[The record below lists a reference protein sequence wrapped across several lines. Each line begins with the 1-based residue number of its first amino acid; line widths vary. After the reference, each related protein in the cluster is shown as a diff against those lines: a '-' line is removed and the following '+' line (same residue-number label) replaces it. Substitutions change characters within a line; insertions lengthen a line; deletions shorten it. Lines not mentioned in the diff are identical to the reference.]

1 MFRRT
6 DFKKLELFGNGK
18 KNTRVFKVKHIK
30 TGKIYV
36 LKEVEAHSLDKL
48 NEYKEE
54 AVQLSKVQNHP
65 NVLQFYGYYFYETP
79 HNTYKLGIIS
89 ESINRELNL
98 EIIYRKRAKTRQYF
112 SEKEL
117 LTIIYSLVDAFAYL
131 ESVGI
136 CHRDIKPTNLF
147 LLENFQI
154 KVIDFGESKEFV
166 DDDDE
171 EDEHSAMAT
180 IRGTPQYLSP
190 ILWEA
195 HVITQ
200 VKHVEHNMFKS
211 DVFSAGLVIFQIA
224 SLRDVNGFNQK
235 TDQCNGE
242 KLIYEG
248 LRILSK
254 KYSNKVIEILSL
266 MLKFNENDRPNFIE
280 LVKYLAKN
288 NDYMPKPDMTLIQ
301 YIEQRNKNK
310 SYKYLQN
317 NNNKNSSFNNE
328 NYNNNSVF
336 NNNKN
341 NNSNSNQSSSTT
353 NDISDNQKIKIFNQ
367 YKIKNKLNNIIT
379 LKNAFWFE
387 YGGNMIARHIIS
399 KNDTKSKWRL
409 IAKYK
414 SSFSN
419 HFLTIY
425 AGEIYGFFLIGGTN
439 SNNTLQFI
447 NNQIIQKNSM
457 NIERSFMTCL
467 FLNQNNTPTILA
479 IGGYDYSDKGQLS
492 SIESYDINK
501 DIWSMNIYP
510 DLNIGRSQASS
521 LLFNDKK
528 IFVFGGY
535 NKNYG
540 TLNSI
545 EEIDMNTKICNLI
558 EMKLPIPLRRFA
570 SVKIS
575 ENKVIIMGGIT
586 RLCKESDETYILNM
600 DNYNQVKY
608 NNLPKAGTIEHEVFF
623 DEIGDMHLFYENK
636 YGTSPPIHIIYSF
649 LDFNSI

>member
-224 SLRDVNGFNQK
+224 SFRDVNGFNQK
-235 TDQCNGE
+235 TDQRNGE
-242 KLIYEG
+242 NLIYEG
-248 LRILSK
+248 LKILSK
-254 KYSNKVIEILSL
+254 KYSNKFIEILSL
-266 MLKFNENDRPNFIE
+266 MLKFNENDRSNFIE
-280 LVKYLAKN
+280 LVKFLAKN
-288 NDYMPKPDMTLIQ
+288 NDYIPKPELTLLQ
-301 YIEQRNKNK
+301 YIEQRNRNK

-317 NNNKNSSFNNE
+317 NNNNSSFNNE
-328 NYNNNSVF
+328 INNNS
-336 NNNKN
+336 NILNNKN
-341 NNSNSNQSSSTT
+341 NNFNQSSDTT
-353 NDISDNQKIKIFNQ
+353 YDISDNQKIKIFNQ
-367 YKIKNKLNNIIT
+367 YIIKKKLNIFKLKSKIK
-379 LKNAFWFE
+379 
-387 YGGNMIARHIIS
+387 
-399 KNDTKSKWRL
+399 L
-409 IAKYK
+409 IK
-414 SSFSN
+414 
-419 HFLTIY
+419 
-425 AGEIYGFFLIGGTN
+425 
-439 SNNTLQFI
+439 
-447 NNQIIQKNSM
+447 
-457 NIERSFMTCL
+457 
-467 FLNQNNTPTILA
+467 
-479 IGGYDYSDKGQLS
+479 
-492 SIESYDINK
+492 
-501 DIWSMNIYP
+501 
-510 DLNIGRSQASS
+510 
-521 LLFNDKK
+521 
-528 IFVFGGY
+528 VF
-535 NKNYG
+535 
-540 TLNSI
+540 
-545 EEIDMNTKICNLI
+545 
-558 EMKLPIPLRRFA
+558 
-570 SVKIS
+570 
-575 ENKVIIMGGIT
+575 
-586 RLCKESDETYILNM
+586 
-600 DNYNQVKY
+600 
-608 NNLPKAGTIEHEVFF
+608 
-623 DEIGDMHLFYENK
+623 
-636 YGTSPPIHIIYSF
+636 
-649 LDFNSI
+649 

>member
-301 YIEQRNKNK
+301 FIEQRNKNK

-367 YKIKNKLNNIIT
+367 YKIKNKLNNILT

-467 FLNQNNTPTILA
+467 FLTQNNTPTILA

-501 DIWSMNIYP
+501 DIWSMNVYP

-545 EEIDMNTKICNLI
+545 EEIDINKKICNLI

>member
-154 KVIDFGESKEFV
+154 
-166 DDDDE
+166 
-171 EDEHSAMAT
+171 HSAMAT

-288 NDYMPKPDMTLIQ
+288 NDYMPKPDMT
-301 YIEQRNKNK
+301 
-310 SYKYLQN
+310 
-317 NNNKNSSFNNE
+317 
-328 NYNNNSVF
+328 
-336 NNNKN
+336 
-341 NNSNSNQSSSTT
+341 
-353 NDISDNQKIKIFNQ
+353 
-367 YKIKNKLNNIIT
+367 
-379 LKNAFWFE
+379 
-387 YGGNMIARHIIS
+387 
-399 KNDTKSKWRL
+399 
-409 IAKYK
+409 
-414 SSFSN
+414 
-419 HFLTIY
+419 
-425 AGEIYGFFLIGGTN
+425 
-439 SNNTLQFI
+439 
-447 NNQIIQKNSM
+447 
-457 NIERSFMTCL
+457 
-467 FLNQNNTPTILA
+467 
-479 IGGYDYSDKGQLS
+479 
-492 SIESYDINK
+492 
-501 DIWSMNIYP
+501 
-510 DLNIGRSQASS
+510 
-521 LLFNDKK
+521 
-528 IFVFGGY
+528 
-535 NKNYG
+535 
-540 TLNSI
+540 
-545 EEIDMNTKICNLI
+545 
-558 EMKLPIPLRRFA
+558 
-570 SVKIS
+570 
-575 ENKVIIMGGIT
+575 
-586 RLCKESDETYILNM
+586 
-600 DNYNQVKY
+600 
-608 NNLPKAGTIEHEVFF
+608 
-623 DEIGDMHLFYENK
+623 
-636 YGTSPPIHIIYSF
+636 
-649 LDFNSI
+649 

>member
-154 KVIDFGESKEFV
+154 
-166 DDDDE
+166 

-367 YKIKNKLNNIIT
+367 YKIKNKLN
-379 LKNAFWFE
+379 K
-387 YGGNMIARHIIS
+387 G
-399 KNDTKSKWRL
+399 
-409 IAKYK
+409 KY
-414 SSFSN
+414 
-419 HFLTIY
+419 
-425 AGEIYGFFLIGGTN
+425 
-439 SNNTLQFI
+439 
-447 NNQIIQKNSM
+447 M
-457 NIERSFMTCL
+457 
-467 FLNQNNTPTILA
+467 
-479 IGGYDYSDKGQLS
+479 
-492 SIESYDINK
+492 
-501 DIWSMNIYP
+501 
-510 DLNIGRSQASS
+510 
-521 LLFNDKK
+521 
-528 IFVFGGY
+528 
-535 NKNYG
+535 
-540 TLNSI
+540 
-545 EEIDMNTKICNLI
+545 
-558 EMKLPIPLRRFA
+558 
-570 SVKIS
+570 
-575 ENKVIIMGGIT
+575 
-586 RLCKESDETYILNM
+586 
-600 DNYNQVKY
+600 
-608 NNLPKAGTIEHEVFF
+608 VFF
-623 DEIGDMHLFYENK
+623 
-636 YGTSPPIHIIYSF
+636 
-649 LDFNSI
+649 

>member
-6 DFKKLELFGNGK
+6 DFKKLELFGAGK
-18 KNTRVFKVKHIK
+18 KNTRVFKVLHIK

-36 LKEVEAHSLDKL
+36 LKEVEARSLDKL

-65 NVLQFYGYYFYETP
+65 NILQFYGYYFYETP

-98 EIIYRKRAKTRQYF
+98 ETIYRKRIKIRQFF

-117 LTIIYSLVDAFAYL
+117 LIIIYSLIDAFAYL

-147 LLENFQI
+147 LIENFQI

-166 DDDDE
+166 DEDE
-171 EDEHSAMAT
+171 EEDDNSALAT

-195 HVITQ
+195 HIINQ
-200 VKHVEHNMFKS
+200 VKQVEHNMFKS
-211 DVFSAGLVIFQIA
+211 DVFSAGLVLFQIA
-224 SLRDVNGFNQK
+224 ALRDVNGFNQK

-242 KLIYEG
+242 ILIRDG
-248 LRILSK
+248 LKMLSK
-254 KYSNKVIEILSL
+254 RYSNKVIEILGL
-266 MLKFNENDRPNFIE
+266 MLKFDEQERPNFLE
-280 LVKYLAKN
+280 LEKMLAKN
-288 NDYMPKPDMTLIQ
+288 KDFVPRVDMTLLQ
-301 YIEQRNKNK
+301 YLEQKKLNKINNK
-310 SYKYLQN
+310 PLTQNSSTNNFNVN
-317 NNNKNSSFNNE
+317 NNHNSSTE
-328 NYNNNSVF
+328 ANSV
-336 NNNKN
+336 
-341 NNSNSNQSSSTT
+341 
-353 NDISDNQKIKIFNQ
+353 ISDNKKIKIFNQ
-367 YKIKNKLNNIIT
+367 YRMKHKLNNILL

-399 KNDTKSKWRL
+399 KNDTTSKWRL

-414 SSFSN
+414 SSFSY
-419 HFLTIY
+419 HFSTIY
-425 AGEIYGFFLIGGTN
+425 AGESYGYFLIGGTN
-439 SNNTLQFI
+439 SNNTLQYI
-447 NNQIIQKNSM
+447 NNQIIRKNSM
-457 NIERSFMTCL
+457 NIERSFISAL
-467 FLNQNNTPTILA
+467 FFIYNNIPTILA

-492 SIESYDINK
+492 SIESYDIEQ
-501 DIWSMNIYP
+501 DIWSMNVYP

-521 LLFNDKK
+521 LLFNEGK

-545 EEIDMNTKICNLI
+545 EEIDIENKVCNII

-575 ENKVIIMGGIT
+575 DKKVLILGGIS
-586 RLCKESDETYILNM
+586 RLCKESDATYILNM
-600 DNYNQVKY
+600 ENGSQIKY
-608 NNLPKAGTIEHEVFF
+608 NNLAKAGTIEHEVYF

-636 YGTSPPIHIIYSF
+636 YGTSPPIHVIFSF
-649 LDFNSI
+649 PDYNSI

>member
-154 KVIDFGESKEFV
+154 KIIDFGESKEFV

-301 YIEQRNKNK
+301 FIEQRNKNK

-367 YKIKNKLNNIIT
+367 YKIKNNLNNIIT

-467 FLNQNNTPTILA
+467 FLTQNNTPTILA

-501 DIWSMNIYP
+501 DIWSMNVYP

>member
-317 NNNKNSSFNNE
+317 NNNKNLSFNNE

-367 YKIKNKLNNIIT
+367 YKIKNKLNNILT

-414 SSFSN
+414 SSFTDY
-419 HFLTIY
+419 FLTMY
-425 AGEIYGFFLIGGTN
+425 VGELYCFF
-439 SNNTLQFI
+439 
-447 NNQIIQKNSM
+447 
-457 NIERSFMTCL
+457 
-467 FLNQNNTPTILA
+467 
-479 IGGYDYSDKGQLS
+479 
-492 SIESYDINK
+492 
-501 DIWSMNIYP
+501 
-510 DLNIGRSQASS
+510 
-521 LLFNDKK
+521 
-528 IFVFGGY
+528 
-535 NKNYG
+535 
-540 TLNSI
+540 
-545 EEIDMNTKICNLI
+545 
-558 EMKLPIPLRRFA
+558 
-570 SVKIS
+570 
-575 ENKVIIMGGIT
+575 
-586 RLCKESDETYILNM
+586 
-600 DNYNQVKY
+600 
-608 NNLPKAGTIEHEVFF
+608 
-623 DEIGDMHLFYENK
+623 
-636 YGTSPPIHIIYSF
+636 
-649 LDFNSI
+649 